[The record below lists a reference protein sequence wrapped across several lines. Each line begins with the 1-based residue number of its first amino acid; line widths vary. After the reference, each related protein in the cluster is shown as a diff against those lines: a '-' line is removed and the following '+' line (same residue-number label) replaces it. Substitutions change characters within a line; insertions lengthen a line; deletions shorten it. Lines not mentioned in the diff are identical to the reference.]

1 MFSDAP
7 PPGSAGR
14 DAAAPAAADGDD
26 ASDSDGGGG
35 GGPRAARR
43 GFDRLRDRGL
53 SREQVES
60 LRVYFSPQVAQFAA
74 ALPDAPVGE
83 RRLSIAAAEEQWMAV
98 QGDASEFGLN
108 TRRARDRAGDDDDDD
123 DDELLGRAELL
134 RLERG
139 GAGADALG
147 GALGLQQLGD
157 VELGAPR
164 EFVWGFVMGFVLGFI
179 MLFWLWERSVSH
191 RQKMGILT
199 GVTAQL
205 SMKFV
210 RARLAEEGEL
220 RGAGA
225 AAAVSDADAAL
236 PPAIGS

>member
-1 MFSDAP
+1 
-7 PPGSAGR
+7 
-14 DAAAPAAADGDD
+14 
-26 ASDSDGGGG
+26 
-35 GGPRAARR
+35 
-43 GFDRLRDRGL
+43 
-53 SREQVES
+53 
-60 LRVYFSPQVAQFAA
+60 
-74 ALPDAPVGE
+74 
-83 RRLSIAAAEEQWMAV
+83 
-98 QGDASEFGLN
+98 
-108 TRRARDRAGDDDDDD
+108 
-123 DDELLGRAELL
+123 
-134 RLERG
+134 
-139 GAGADALG
+139 
-147 GALGLQQLGD
+147 
-157 VELGAPR
+157 
-164 EFVWGFVMGFVLGFI
+164 MGFVLGFI

>member
-1 MFSDAP
+1 MRAHLVGDRKV
-7 PPGSAGR
+7 GV
-14 DAAAPAAADGDD
+14 DAAALRHVLRKDGHVLDELD
-26 ASDSDGGGG
+26 E
-35 GGPRAARR
+35 AAR
-43 GFDRLRDRGL
+43 
-53 SREQVES
+53 
-60 LRVYFSPQVAQFAA
+60 
-74 ALPDAPVGE
+74 
-83 RRLSIAAAEEQWMAV
+83 
-98 QGDASEFGLN
+98 
-108 TRRARDRAGDDDDDD
+108 
-123 DDELLGRAELL
+123 
-134 RLERG
+134 
-139 GAGADALG
+139 

-157 VELGAPR
+157 VELGVPR